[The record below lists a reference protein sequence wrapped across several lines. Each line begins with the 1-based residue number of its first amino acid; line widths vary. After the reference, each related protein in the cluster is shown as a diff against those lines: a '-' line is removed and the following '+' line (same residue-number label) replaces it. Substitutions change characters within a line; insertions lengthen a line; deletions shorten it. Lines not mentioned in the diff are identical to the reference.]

1 MRNQSWKKL
10 VLLSC
15 LFITVPFTLGGCLKQ
30 WDYEEVKSW
39 YDPQATT
46 FDENLAAA
54 RQMVR
59 EGRPDKAENYLKT
72 AIKLV
77 DSQYGPEDLRIATAA
92 DELAFLQEQAGKFN
106 DAEETYRKALKA
118 RSSLKANN
126 PDLIRTKKALA
137 ATLMKLY
144 RAEEAEAILNE
155 LKGKSSGESSKKAS
169 ENKKG
174 RKDKDKDEDTSAHRR
189 KRHIESD

>member
-1 MRNQSWKKL
+1 MRIQSWTKL
-10 VLLSC
+10 AVLSS
-15 LFITVPFTLGGCLKQ
+15 LFIILPFTLGGCLKE
-30 WDYEEVKSW
+30 WDYEEVESW

-92 DELAFLQEQAGKFN
+92 DELAFLQEQAGKLKE
-106 DAEETYRKALKA
+106 AEASYRTALKA
-118 RSSLKANN
+118 RTSLKADN
-126 PDLIRTKKALA
+126 PDLIRNKKALA

-144 RAEEAEAILNE
+144 KAEEAEAILNE
-155 LKGKSSGESSKKAS
+155 LKGKSSA
-169 ENKKG
+169 
-174 RKDKDKDEDTSAHRR
+174 KDVKQEPEKNQDSSAHRR
-189 KRHIESD
+189 KRQIDSD